1 MTDLA
6 SRTPVGVS
14 PALQHEV
21 EQFYFAEAK
30 LIDDRRF
37 DEWYEL
43 LADDLVY
50 WMPIRRNFQTGR
62 SADEWGSADDIAVFD
77 DDKETMGW
85 RVKRLSRGMAWAE
98 EPPSRTRHLVTNVV
112 IQPNGDDELEVESA
126 FLVYRT
132 RLETQVDHFVGAR
145 HDLLRRHSE
154 HGFQIARRHILLDQ
168 SVLLANNISIFF

>member
-1 MTDLA
+1 MTDLV
-6 SRTPVGVS
+6 SRSDVGVS

-21 EQFYFAEAK
+21 EQFYFVEAK

-37 DEWYEL
+37 DEWYQL

-62 SADEWGSADDIAVFD
+62 PADEWGSTDDIAVFD
-77 DDKETMGW
+77 DDKETIGW
-85 RVKRLSRGMAWAE
+85 RVKRLSSGMAWAE
-98 EPPSRTRHLVTNVV
+98 EPPSRTRHLVTNVL
-112 IQPNGDDELEVESA
+112 IAPKGDDELEVESA

-132 RLETQVDHFVGAR
+132 RLETQVDYFVGAR
-145 HDLLRRHSE
+145 HDLLRRDPE